1 MPTKEILEARNDN
14 GYTLLGLAVKRGDY
28 LISEYLLS
36 LGADPNTTN
45 NVSISFSIVLTHELD
60 SF

>member
-1 MPTKEILEARNDN
+1 MRNDN

-36 LGADPNTTN
+36 LGADANTTN
-45 NVSISFSIVLTHELD
+45 NVSVNLPTVLASLYLEFKYRFD
-60 SF
+60 R